1 MPPDIEAPRKE
12 PLRRTTLKEKALD
25 EARRF
30 LAMFIYLWAIFAL
43 FAVHERIVLREAG
56 VTLPSQGFAF
66 VNALV
71 LAKVMLIAE
80 DLNLGSWSRGR
91 PLLWSVLHKSLVFAM
106 LFIAV
111 HYLESVLVGRFHG
124 DTLRAS
130 VPAVGGGGIAG
141 LLCTAL
147 LMFVALIPFFA
158 FRDVNRA
165 LGDNRLVKMV
175 ISGTDSAESR
185 S

>member
-1 MPPDIEAPRKE
+1 MTPGIEAPR
-12 PLRRTTLKEKALD
+12 LRTLKEKAID
-25 EARRF
+25 EGRRF
-30 LAMFIYLWAIFAL
+30 LVMFFYLWAILAV

-71 LAKVMLIAE
+71 LAKVMLVAE
-80 DLNLGSWSRGR
+80 DLDLGRWSRGR
-91 PLLWSVLHKSLVFAM
+91 PLLWSVLHQSLVFAI

-124 DTLRAS
+124 DTLHAS

-147 LMFVALIPFFA
+147 LMFVALVPFFA

-175 ISGTDSAESR
+175 LR
-185 S
+185 PPR